1 MRGDQD
7 RHASAPSVAVSRR
20 GFLRNVGGI
29 VGLSAAVSLLGA
41 CAPSAPTGQPTT
53 APSGEPK
60 PAAAQPTAAPPQ
72 TAPAA
77 TKESRLVIGYGSPAE
92 TMHPHRHYNT
102 VTNSILQSN
111 LYDTLTQFSQ
121 DLKTLEP
128 ALATEW
134 RTLNDTTWQFKLRQG
149 VKFHNGEEFDADVVK
164 FNVESI
170 LNPPQTAQASA
181 ITLRQTYNTIERVDI
196 VDKYTVNMITSKPD
210 PYLDRKFSSFGGT
223 IVPPKWHQEV
233 GEEKA
238 NVQAN
243 GTGAYKFVEWIRDQ
257 RLVLEANESYWRG
270 APAIKQVI
278 IRPIPETA
286 TRVAALKAG
295 EADIVVNVPPEEVD
309 PINKSGR
316 ASVKTVPSLRIL
328 FVQLQSRTEP
338 TTKKE
343 VRQALNYAVDV
354 DAIINNVI
362 LGNGVRVAT
371 FLTDAFFGYSA
382 DVKPYKQDVNK
393 ARELLAQ
400 AGFPNGI
407 EVSFD
412 INQGRYP
419 NEKIVTE
426 ALVGQLEKAGI
437 TAKLQTNEWGA
448 YNRKSDNNELGHLS
462 LWGWGNPFLDADNS
476 FYPRLRTAPKVTGLT
491 NYSNPEFDRLIDEAR
506 STSGRDRRLAMYKQ
520 AQEILLDD
528 PPYIFLYGLKD
539 AYGLSSRVDWTPR
552 SDEFIWTYY
561 AKQVG

>member
-1 MRGDQD
+1 MGRNRD
-7 RHASAPSVAVSRR
+7 RQYGRPNGALSRR
-20 GFLRNVGGI
+20 QFLRHVGGLAG
-29 VGLSAAVSLLGA
+29 VSAAVSLLGA
-41 CAPSAPTGQPTT
+41 CAPSAPAANPTT
-53 APSGEPK
+53 APSGEAK
-60 PAAAQPTAAPPQ
+60 AASQPTAGPQ
-72 TAPAA
+72 QAAPAA

-149 VKFHNGEEFDADVVK
+149 VRFHNGEEFDADVVK
-164 FNVESI
+164 FNVESV
-170 LNPPQTAQASA
+170 LNPPESAQASS
-181 ITLRQTYNTIERVDI
+181 ITLKQTYNTIDRVEV
-196 VDKYTVNMITSKPD
+196 VDKHTVNIVTSKPD

-223 IVPPKWHQEV
+223 VVPPKWYQEV

-270 APAIKQVI
+270 APAIKQVV

-295 EADIVVNVPPEEVD
+295 EADIVVNVPPEEID
-309 PINKSGR
+309 PINRGGR
-316 ASVKTVPSLRIL
+316 ASVKTVPSLRVL
-328 FVQLQSRTEP
+328 FVQLQTRTEP
-338 TTKKE
+338 TMKKE
-343 VRQALNYAVDV
+343 VRQALNYAVDI
-354 DAIINNVI
+354 DAIVNNVI

-371 FLTDAFFGYSA
+371 VLTDAFFGFSPEIT
-382 DVKPYKQDVNK
+382 PYKQDVNK
-393 ARELLAQ
+393 AKELLAK
-400 AGFPNGI
+400 AGHPNGL
-407 EVSFD
+407 EVTFD

-419 NEKIVTE
+419 NEKIVAE
-426 ALVGQLEKAGI
+426 ALVGQLEKAGV
-437 TAKLQTNEWGA
+437 TARLQTNEWGA

-462 LWGWGNPFLDADNS
+462 LWGWGNPFLDADNT
-476 FYPRLRTAPKVTGLT
+476 FNPRLRTAPKLTGLT
-491 NYSNPEFDRLIDEAR
+491 NYSNAEFDRLVDEAR
-506 STSGRDRRLAMYKQ
+506 ATIDRDKRLAMYKQ

-539 AYGLSSRVDWTPR
+539 VYGVSSRVDWSPR
-552 SDEFIWTYY
+552 SDEFIWAYY
-561 AKQVG
+561 AKPVG

>member
-1 MRGDQD
+1 MD
-7 RHASAPSVAVSRR
+7 RDHDRQFGGPSGALSRR
-20 GFLRNVGGI
+20 QFLRHVGGLAG
-29 VGLSAAVSLLGA
+29 VSAAVSLLGA
-41 CAPSAPTGQPTT
+41 CAPSAPAAKPTT
-53 APSGEPK
+53 APSGEAK
-60 PAAAQPTAAPPQ
+60 AASQPTAGPQ
-72 TAPAA
+72 QAAPAA

-149 VKFHNGEEFDADVVK
+149 VRFHNGEEFDADVVK
-164 FNVESI
+164 FNVESV
-170 LNPPQTAQASA
+170 LNPPQSAQASS
-181 ITLRQTYNTIERVDI
+181 ITLKQTYNTIDRVEV
-196 VDKYTVNMITSKPD
+196 VDKHTVNIVTSKPD

-223 IVPPKWHQEV
+223 IVPPKWYQEV

-270 APAIKQVI
+270 APAIKQVV

-295 EADIVVNVPPEEVD
+295 EVDIVVNVPPEEID
-309 PINKSGR
+309 PINRGGR
-316 ASVKTVPSLRIL
+316 ASVKTVPSLRVL
-328 FVQLQSRTEP
+328 FVQLQTRTEP
-338 TTKKE
+338 TMKKE
-343 VRQALNYAVDV
+343 VRQALNYAVDI
-354 DAIINNVI
+354 DAIVNNVI

-371 FLTDAFFGYSA
+371 VLTDAFFGFSPEIT
-382 DVKPYKQDVNK
+382 PYKQDVNK
-393 ARELLAQ
+393 AKELLAK
-400 AGFPNGI
+400 AGHPNGL
-407 EVSFD
+407 EVTFD

-419 NEKIVTE
+419 NEKIVAE
-426 ALVGQLEKAGI
+426 ALVGQLEKAGV
-437 TAKLQTNEWGA
+437 TARLQTNEWGA

-462 LWGWGNPFLDADNS
+462 LWGWGNPFLDADNT
-476 FYPRLRTAPKVTGLT
+476 FNPRLRTAPKLTGLT

-506 STSGRDRRLAMYKQ
+506 ATIDRDKRLAMYKQ

-528 PPYIFLYGLKD
+528 PPYIFLYGLRD
-539 AYGLSSRVDWTPR
+539 VYGVSSRVDWSPR
-552 SDEFIWTYY
+552 SDEVIWAYY
-561 AKQVG
+561 AKPAG